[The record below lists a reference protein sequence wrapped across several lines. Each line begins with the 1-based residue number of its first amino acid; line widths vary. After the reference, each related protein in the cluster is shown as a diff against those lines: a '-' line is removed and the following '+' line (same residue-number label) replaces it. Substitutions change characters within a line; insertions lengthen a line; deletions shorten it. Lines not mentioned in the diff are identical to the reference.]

1 MGNLTNGHWST
12 LIYLHSPLCDDNFR
26 ENESDEK
33 SLEVGE
39 TGEKGKKPECVMWSL
54 FIY

>member
-1 MGNLTNGHWST
+1 MIN
-12 LIYLHSPLCDDNFR
+12 R
-26 ENESDEK
+26 ENESDQK

-54 FIY
+54 FIYSFIKEKLN